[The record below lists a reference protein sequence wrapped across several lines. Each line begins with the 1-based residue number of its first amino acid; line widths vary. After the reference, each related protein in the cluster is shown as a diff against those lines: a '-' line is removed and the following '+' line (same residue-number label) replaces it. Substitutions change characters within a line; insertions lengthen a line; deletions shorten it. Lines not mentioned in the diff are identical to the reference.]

1 MQNILIT
8 PYKPENAPDLLRLL
22 LELHDPYFQKTASA
36 AIRGFNEEHEI
47 AKSYGDYV
55 ADINT
60 SDPNVWK
67 AFLAV
72 TSEGK
77 VIGFIIGRIK
87 KDEALIRTTAGVVE
101 DWFVE
106 EEFRGKK
113 MGLKLYQS
121 LESWFKEK
129 GCDHVV
135 SETWAGNEL
144 SINAHK
150 QMGFFVSGIIFS
162 KKF

>member
-8 PYKPENAPDLLRLL
+8 AYKPENAPELLRLL
-22 LELHDPYFQKTASA
+22 LELHDPYFQKTASEE
-36 AIRGFNEEHEI
+36 IRGFNEEHEI

-55 ADINT
+55 ADINAG
-60 SDPNVWK
+60 DPNVWK
-67 AFLAV
+67 TFLAV
-72 TSEGK
+72 TSDDK
-77 VIGFIIGRIK
+77 IIGFIIGRIK
-87 KDEALIRTTAGVVE
+87 KDEALIRITVGVVE
-101 DWFVE
+101 DWFIE
-106 EEFRGKK
+106 EKFRGKK
-113 MGLKLYQS
+113 IGLKLYQS

-144 SINAHK
+144 SIHAHK

-162 KKF
+162 KKL